1 MIDGEHSAYEEAVDY
16 NDDDV
21 LLREDYEDDW
31 LDTADALIVQCEDEV
46 DDWGGSLQQHWQG
59 KNRDDNLG
67 PLVKLAPID
76 CEHVN
81 DSGDEA
87 EYVDTW
93 KNQL

>member
-46 DDWGGSLQQHWQG
+46 DD
-59 KNRDDNLG
+59 
-67 PLVKLAPID
+67 
-76 CEHVN
+76 
-81 DSGDEA
+81 
-87 EYVDTW
+87 
-93 KNQL
+93 